1 MKIQRTFGWVQNP
14 ANSLTLQRVV
24 AIFEPNSDIAKWL
37 LSERIP
43 LLTDNGLLHNV
54 VEWDKYTAMICS
66 GLPIPYSALKGKGCV
81 RGRRADAKCSGI
93 VQAVIDAQKKVEI
106 IVNGEK
112 VAMHKPYTDDWTADG
127 YLRWAISIG
136 FVEYN
141 PEDDTCK
148 ISKLGTQFIYSS
160 GTGFK
165 EVLGQAYLSYPP
177 VCRIL
182 QLLANGEHL
191 TKFEIGRNLGF
202 TSEAGFTSFPQNI
215 WAQAYQEH
223 PEERAIIRNNYEGSS
238 DKYAR
243 MICSWLNEI
252 GWVNISGKQVVEQYG
267 GKSYSCTIAQAYTIT
282 ALGRSNYK
290 RAIGKSS
297 SARVPKIVFMGMLS
311 TKPVDKDYL
320 RLRRALIIKY
330 TENEYRSLDDIKN
343 YLNSQGLDESTDT
356 IKDDL
361 QGLINIGLN
370 YVLKS
375 GCYKLVD
382 EIKGLVIQSSKCEK
396 GDVSLIKDKI
406 RPYLNNVNQKYLLL
420 VDLSL
425 DGSSNLE
432 FEIQTLDLLTN
443 ELNFNGCHLG
453 GSRRPDGIIYYSA
466 NGLIIDNKAYSKG
479 YALPRHHIDE
489 MVRYLEENNK
499 RDAGI
504 NPNEWW
510 KEFDEGVSHFNFA
523 FISSFFTG
531 QYVPRLQEI
540 KNRTGVNGAVWD
552 VENLLLV
559 AEALKRGSL
568 SYADFFLLFD
578 KNDSI
583 NFAIDD

>member
-66 GLPIPYSALKGKGCV
+66 GLPIPYSALKGKGCG

>member
-1 MKIQRTFGWVQNP
+1 MER
-14 ANSLTLQRVV
+14 
-24 AIFEPNSDIAKWL
+24 KWNA
-37 LSERIP
+37 S
-43 LLTDNGLLHNV
+43 
-54 VEWDKYTAMICS
+54 
-66 GLPIPYSALKGKGCV
+66 
-81 RGRRADAKCSGI
+81 
-93 VQAVIDAQKKVEI
+93 
-106 IVNGEK
+106 
-112 VAMHKPYTDDWTADG
+112 DG

-148 ISKLGTQFIYSS
+148 ISKLGIQFIYSS

>member
-66 GLPIPYSALKGKGCV
+66 GLPIPYSALKGKGCG

-499 RDAGI
+499 RDAEI

>member
-66 GLPIPYSALKGKGCV
+66 GLPIPYSALKGKGCG

-420 VDLSL
+420 VDLLL

>member
-66 GLPIPYSALKGKGCV
+66 GLPIPYSALKGKGCG

-177 VCRIL
+177 ICRIL

>member
-1 MKIQRTFGWVQNP
+1 M
-14 ANSLTLQRVV
+14 
-24 AIFEPNSDIAKWL
+24 
-37 LSERIP
+37 
-43 LLTDNGLLHNV
+43 
-54 VEWDKYTAMICS
+54 
-66 GLPIPYSALKGKGCV
+66 
-81 RGRRADAKCSGI
+81 
-93 VQAVIDAQKKVEI
+93 
-106 IVNGEK
+106 
-112 VAMHKPYTDDWTADG
+112 
-127 YLRWAISIG
+127 
-136 FVEYN
+136 
-141 PEDDTCK
+141 
-148 ISKLGTQFIYSS
+148 
-160 GTGFK
+160 
-165 EVLGQAYLSYPP
+165 
-177 VCRIL
+177 
-182 QLLANGEHL
+182 
-191 TKFEIGRNLGF
+191 
-202 TSEAGFTSFPQNI
+202 
-215 WAQAYQEH
+215 
-223 PEERAIIRNNYEGSS
+223 
-238 DKYAR
+238 
-243 MICSWLNEI
+243 
-252 GWVNISGKQVVEQYG
+252 
-267 GKSYSCTIAQAYTIT
+267 
-282 ALGRSNYK
+282 
-290 RAIGKSS
+290 
-297 SARVPKIVFMGMLS
+297 
-311 TKPVDKDYL
+311 
-320 RLRRALIIKY
+320 
-330 TENEYRSLDDIKN
+330 
-343 YLNSQGLDESTDT
+343 
-356 IKDDL
+356 
-361 QGLINIGLN
+361 
-370 YVLKS
+370 
-375 GCYKLVD
+375 
-382 EIKGLVIQSSKCEK
+382 VIQSSKCEK

>member
-66 GLPIPYSALKGKGCV
+66 GLPIPYSALKGKGCG

-148 ISKLGTQFIYSS
+148 ISKLGIQFIYSS

-499 RDAGI
+499 RDAEI

>member
-66 GLPIPYSALKGKGCV
+66 GLPIPYSALKGKGCG

-202 TSEAGFTSFPQNI
+202 TSEAGFISFPQNI

>member
-1 MKIQRTFGWVQNP
+1 M
-14 ANSLTLQRVV
+14 TLQRVV

-66 GLPIPYSALKGKGCV
+66 GLPIPYSALKGKGCG

-148 ISKLGTQFIYSS
+148 ISKLGIQFIYSS

-466 NGLIIDNKAYSKG
+466 NGLVIDNKAYSKG

>member
-66 GLPIPYSALKGKGCV
+66 GLPIPYSALKGKGCG

-106 IVNGEK
+106 IANGEK

>member
-66 GLPIPYSALKGKGCV
+66 GLPIPYSALKGKGCG

-466 NGLIIDNKAYSKG
+466 NGLVIDNKAYSKG

>member
-66 GLPIPYSALKGKGCV
+66 GLPIPYSALKGKGCG

-148 ISKLGTQFIYSS
+148 ISKLGIQFIYSS

-466 NGLIIDNKAYSKG
+466 NGLVIDNKAYSKG

>member
-66 GLPIPYSALKGKGCV
+66 GLPIPYSALKGKGCG

-297 SARVPKIVFMGMLS
+297 SARAPKIVFMGMLS